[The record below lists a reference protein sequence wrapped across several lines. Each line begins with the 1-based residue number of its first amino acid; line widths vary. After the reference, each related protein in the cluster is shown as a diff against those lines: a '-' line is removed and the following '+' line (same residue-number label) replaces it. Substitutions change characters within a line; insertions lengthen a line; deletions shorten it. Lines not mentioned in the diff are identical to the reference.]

1 MDAILR
7 ALTVYIFLL
16 TVFRLSGKRTLAQ
29 ITTFDFVLLLIVGEA
44 TQQALLGEDYSLTN
58 AAIIISSLV
67 GFDVMVSL
75 IKRQIPSLSRWLDG
89 TPLVIFKDGN
99 LIKERAGKE
108 RLEESDVLEAAR
120 SSHGLKSLDEIDYV
134 VLEKNGSLSVVPK
147 SKE

>member
-7 ALTVYIFLL
+7 ALMVYIFLL
-16 TVFRLSGKRTLAQ
+16 VVFRLSGKRTLTQ

-67 GFDVMVSL
+67 GFDVIVSL
-75 IKRQIPSLSRWLDG
+75 IKRKIPSLGQWLDG

-99 LIKERAGKE
+99 LIKERADKE